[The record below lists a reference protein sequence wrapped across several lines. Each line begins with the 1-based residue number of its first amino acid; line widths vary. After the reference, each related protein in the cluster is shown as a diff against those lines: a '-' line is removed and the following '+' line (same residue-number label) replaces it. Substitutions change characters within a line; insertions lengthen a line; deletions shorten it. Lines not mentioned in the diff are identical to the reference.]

1 MRAPLAQHPRRI
13 TELERSVAALLATLA
28 ALQRGTGA
36 DLAAEARRAIRT
48 AAAAPQCER
57 ARASWAASSVAALR
71 PPSAGDAPGRGVA
84 AVLAEWYAAAVLADQ
99 RCLGVAV
106 SEARCAPT
114 QALRVSARGG
124 AAGPAPRLRQ
134 PARAPHAPVPCQRPQ
149 ICAPTA
155 AYQLQGRS
163 SGSSAAALSAVCS
176 HSSSAALT
184 RPHMTRQC
192 NIVLALKPHPMKPNV
207 FTRVRARDRGA
218 LFCTAAPAGCA
229 DPCALAAAPELHA
242 LARLFGPACLA
253 ALGAAAAR
261 PMAAAVAGAP

>member
-1 MRAPLAQHPRRI
+1 M
-13 TELERSVAALLATLA
+13 AALLATLA

-57 ARASWAASSVAALR
+57 ARASWAASSAAALR

-134 PARAPHAPVPCQRPQ
+134 PARAPHTPVPCQRPQ
-149 ICAPTA
+149 IALQRPPISCKGAH
-155 AYQLQGRS
+155 QGRQLRRCQQS
-163 SGSSAAALSAVCS
+163 
-176 HSSSAALT
+176 
-184 RPHMTRQC
+184 
-192 NIVLALKPHPMKPNV
+192 
-207 FTRVRARDRGA
+207 
-218 LFCTAAPAGCA
+218 APAQ
-229 DPCALAAAPELHA
+229 
-242 LARLFGPACLA
+242 
-253 ALGAAAAR
+253 
-261 PMAAAVAGAP
+261 AVQP